1 MGYLYL
7 LLDLLQVRGPAVLGD
22 RVHVVQLPHGR
33 QGHRARARL
42 PRALPLVAGRP
53 HVPRLL
59 AGDRQV
65 RAVRLPRACAHAWS
79 SCVPEVTHAKLVLDV
94 RLEIERRNDRSTD
107 EATTLTDTC
116 RRSCATARSSS
127 RRSAT

>member
-59 AGDRQV
+59 AGDRPAGA
-65 RAVRLPRACAHAWS
+65 RSMRLPRARAR
-79 SCVPEVTHAKLVLDV
+79 LVELRAGSDA
-94 RLEIERRNDRSTD
+94 REAGARRAPRDGAPQRPVD
-107 EATTLTDTC
+107 GRGDDADGHV
-116 RRSCATARSSS
+116 
-127 RRSAT
+127 